1 MTVSRCWTR
10 RIGRLL
16 FAPLLAGAAA
26 VTVPA
31 ADLKIDR
38 LHWEKDVD
46 GPAPIT
52 RLEIRNDFGDVR
64 ARRAGDRRIEASA
77 VVQRL
82 DADPAGV
89 GFTVERHGPVV
100 ALVVAYP
107 PGHVRDADP
116 NPPKDSYDRLDLVV
130 YVPEGVALR
139 AETLRGRIEIRGLKS
154 DVEAATLDG
163 PLSVVTTGSVR
174 ARTAGGA
181 ITAIVEASALAHPE
195 NGPMLFESGTGAI
208 TVTVPERA
216 PIDLRAE
223 TSGPLSSELRMH
235 RKQGARTRAWKASGR
250 SRRLVLVRS
259 DSGAIQVLRD
269 ER

>member
-1 MTVSRCWTR
+1 MR
-10 RIGRLL
+10 RFGPLL
-16 FAPLLAGAAA
+16 VLPLLAGTAA
-26 VTVPA
+26 VAWA
-31 ADLKIDR
+31 ADLRIDR

-46 GPAPIT
+46 GAAPVT
-52 RLEIRNDFGDVR
+52 RLEVRNDFGDVR

-77 VVQRL
+77 LVQRL

-107 PGHVRDADP
+107 PGRVRDADP

-130 YVPEGVALR
+130 FVPEGVALQ

-154 DVEAATLDG
+154 DIEASTLDG
-163 PLSVVTTGSVR
+163 PLSVVTTGTVR
-174 ARTAGGA
+174 ARSATGA
-181 ITAIVEASALAHPE
+181 ITAVVEPAALAHPE
-195 NGPMLFESGTGAI
+195 QGPMLFESGTGAI

-223 TSGPLSSELRMH
+223 TSGPLSSEIRMR
-235 RKQGARTRAWKASGR
+235 RKEGPRTRAWKASGH

-259 DSGAIQVLRD
+259 DAGAIQVLRD
-269 ER
+269 DR